1 MKKEAYLSDTELEK
15 LIREV
20 ENGETVPAP
29 PDILSDILRIIHEL
43 EKGQPTHLS
52 PFPEEKWFAALFRP
66 PEKGTVREFRR
77 YCFRV
82 VFCSGAVIAMLFLSS
97 KFPGFPQKEIPSRS
111 QVLAEQKIRTRDD
124 VLTSATSNP
133 FSLIEEK
140 IPWGIHLFN

>member
-1 MKKEAYLSDTELEK
+1 MKKEEYLSDTELEN

-29 PDILSDILRIIHEL
+29 PDILSDILCLIHET
-43 EKGQPTHLS
+43 EKEQNTQP
-52 PFPEEKWFAALFRP
+52 PPIPGKKWFAELFRP

-82 VFCSGAVIAMLFLSS
+82 VFCSGTVIAMLFLSS
-97 KFPGFPQKEIPSRS
+97 MLPGFPQKEIPSRS
-111 QVLAEQKIRTRDD
+111 QVLAEQKIRTKED
-124 VLTSATSNP
+124 VLKSTAPDP
-133 FSLIEEK
+133 FSFIEET